1 MEEEED
7 QDQEQ
12 EYGEEP
18 HEEDEPTATHEE
30 CEEED
35 DEGDLSA
42 LFSLEERRPRGYG
55 RKPAYTRI
63 LEYGSL
69 SGALIGKNIS
79 PVPLRGGCV
88 TWNHEVSV
96 RGKCVK
102 GIPRDERVCF
112 PSGSKVEPPRETGGR
127 M

>member
-18 HEEDEPTATHEE
+18 HEEDEPIATHEE

-42 LFSLEERRPRGYG
+42 LFYLDEKRPRGYG
-55 RKPAYTRI
+55 RKPAHKRI
-63 LEYGSL
+63 LEYGSVL
-69 SGALIGKNIS
+69 VALIGKNIS
-79 PVPLRGGCV
+79 PRGEFPGKLCQG
-88 TWNHEVSV
+88 HAV
-96 RGKCVK
+96 RRAGVLSF
-102 GIPRDERVCF
+102 GI
-112 PSGSKVEPPRETGGR
+112 
-127 M
+127 